1 MSGMDFF
8 FKIIVDSI
16 LTPLFIRHKSSDLRI
31 KNINTTDCIKTS
43 GQDVFI
49 TWIMKLNEIL
59 QTDNLQIAGSQVA

>member
-43 GQDVFI
+43 GQDMFI
-49 TWIMKLNEIL
+49 TWIMKLN
-59 QTDNLQIAGSQVA
+59 DNLQIAGSQVA